1 MRVLVAAVGKA
12 PPGPERDLAER
23 YRERAAKAGLVLG
36 IRAVE
41 LKQIAESRARSA
53 AERRASEA
61 SDLIRAA
68 GEADVVALDGR
79 GEHASSE
86 DIAGL
91 IDRARGAGRD
101 LAFLIGGPDGHG
113 EPALAR
119 AARRIAFGRATWPHL
134 LVRAMLL
141 EQLYRAMTILSGHPY
156 HRA

>member
-1 MRVLVAAVGKA
+1 MRILVAAVGKA

-36 IRAVE
+36 VRAVE

-53 AERRASEA
+53 PERRAGEA
-61 SDLIRAA
+61 ADLVRAA
-68 GEADVVALDGR
+68 GEADLAALDLG
-79 GEHASSE
+79 GEQVTSE
-86 DIAGL
+86 DLAAL
-91 IDRARGAGRD
+91 VDRARGAGRD

-113 EPALAR
+113 EPALAK
-119 AARRIAFGRATWPHL
+119 APRRIAFGRATWPHL
-134 LVRAMLL
+134 LVRAMLF